1 MSAHWVVGFCVV
13 WCGKIYIY
21 MNIQVGMSTELNVL
35 HITYHHYMRVPK

>member
-1 MSAHWVVGFCVV
+1 MDVRSLGCRFLCGVVR
-13 WCGKIYIY
+13 YIY